1 MWIVLFQLLDVH
13 KPSSGNEEEGIHV
26 TFWWKVCCHFNLI
39 AYFLYPKEIKLGKFQ
54 EAVDDCDHV
63 LSIEPKNVKGTTFS
77 DSQ

>member
-1 MWIVLFQLLDVH
+1 MSLSMCRCNCPYH
-13 KPSSGNEEEGIHV
+13 
-26 TFWWKVCCHFNLI
+26 CHCHLNLI

-63 LSIEPKNVKGTTFS
+63 LSIEPKNVKGTTFN

>member
-1 MWIVLFQLLDVH
+1 M
-13 KPSSGNEEEGIHV
+13 
-26 TFWWKVCCHFNLI
+26 CCHFNLI

-63 LSIEPKNVKGTTFS
+63 LSIEPKNVKGTAFN